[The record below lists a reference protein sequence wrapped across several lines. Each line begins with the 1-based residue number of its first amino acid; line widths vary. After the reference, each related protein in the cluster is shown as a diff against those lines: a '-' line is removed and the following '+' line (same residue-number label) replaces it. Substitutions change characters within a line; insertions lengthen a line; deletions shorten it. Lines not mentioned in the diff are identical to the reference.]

1 MHLKIPD
8 KISRYKLT
16 ACFLLCSILLSA
28 CNWFVIPRKYP
39 KNKPF
44 VFKNSI
50 DVKGGNFS
58 KDDRAI
64 LKQRLNAQLDD
75 SSRINTKD
83 SWIILHYI
91 ERPPAYDSASAGQS
105 ARNMEASMRHLGYYR
120 SRAGFKADTTIKGEQ
135 QRVHVQYSV
144 ETGKPTLIDTIM
156 YILRKPDLQQL
167 ALENVKESFIRK
179 GNPVTKAA
187 VLAELNRM
195 VNLYRNN
202 GYYKFSS
209 EELIMRGDS
218 TVAVLTTITDDI
230 FEQLK
235 LLEEANLARNSPTVK
250 LAVVL
255 NPPADS
261 SKLKKY
267 YIDNIYIFPDYRN
280 GDKPTDNSLL
290 TTLAKKRDCDTCRVN
305 FIVKYHKKLFRTGF
319 LRRSLAVRRGDLYSQ
334 DNFYKTLNNF
344 SRAGVWQSTNIQV
357 VEHKDS
363 LTAKDSM
370 RKIDLLVQLVP
381 GKRYGFEAGI
391 EASYSAQSNSNNV
404 TAANAGNLLGLSGN
418 LTVLDRNLRKEGI
431 SMSHSIRAGIEL
443 NFKPDSNN
451 RKNIVNSNEV
461 SYSNTIVFPRF
472 IFPLKNLTNDSRLS
486 NTKSFINSKV
496 GYINRINLFNLQSF
510 NFAIGYDYN
519 QRIKRSTD
527 SRNSRRWIF
536 KPINIE
542 FARLYNETDSF
553 KRTLEENP
561 FLRYSFN
568 TSLVAGSSIG
578 YQSVK
583 VNNRHPNRS
592 HSFKVNVEES
602 GLLWGRFG
610 FFERYMRQFAK
621 ADVEYIFS
629 ATRPK
634 SAFVFRMFG
643 GVGIAAKGDTTLPF
657 FKQYFGGG
665 SSSMR
670 GWPVRG
676 IGRGSQPL
684 TPFGQNK
691 FNDRTGDIQLESNIE
706 YRYTIAQIIPNS
718 VVLRG
723 ALFLDIG
730 NVWNTRNSKPGG
742 GTDSAQFQFK
752 NLYKEMGVAAGAGFR
767 LDFNYVILRFDL
779 GFRIKRPDLSE
790 NDGWQL
796 PGVSFNNIFKRGE
809 RVPDPSNP
817 GSTYNDNRYKK
828 WRYENFNMSI
838 GINYPF

>member
-8 KISRYKLT
+8 KISLPKLT
-16 ACFLLCSILLSA
+16 SCFLICSILLSA

-91 ERPPAYDSASAGQS
+91 EKPPAYDSASAGQS
-105 ARNMEASMRHLGYYR
+105 ARNMEASMQHLGYYR
-120 SRAGFKADTTIKGEQ
+120 SRAAYKADTTVKGEQ
-135 QRVHVQYSV
+135 QRVHVQYSM
-144 ETGKPTLIDTIM
+144 ETGKPTLIDTFM

-167 ALENVKESFIRK
+167 ALENAKESFIRK

-187 VLAELNRM
+187 VLAELNRL

-218 TVAVLTTITDDI
+218 TVAALTTITDDI

-235 LLEEANLARNSPTVK
+235 LLEEANLARNSPTAK

-261 SKLKKY
+261 SKLKQY
-267 YIDNIYIFPDYRN
+267 YINDIYLFPDYRN
-280 GDKPTDNSLL
+280 GDKPTDNTML

-363 LTAKDSM
+363 LTAKDSI

-418 LTVLDRNLRKEGI
+418 VTVLDRNLRKEGI

-527 SRNSRRWIF
+527 ARNSRRWIF
-536 KPINIE
+536 KPLNIE

-583 VNNRHPNRS
+583 VNSRHPNRS
-592 HSFKVNVEES
+592 HAFKVNLEES

-610 FFERYMRQFAK
+610 FFERYMRQFSK

-718 VVLRG
+718 VILRG
-723 ALFLDIG
+723 ALFIDMG
-730 NVWNTRNSKPGG
+730 NVWNARNSKPGG
-742 GTDSAQFQFK
+742 GTDSAQFQFR
-752 NLYKEMGVAAGAGFR
+752 NIYKQLGIAAGTGFR
-767 LDFNYVILRFDL
+767 LDFNYVVLRLDL
-779 GFRIKRPDLSE
+779 GFRFKRPELSDV
-790 NDGWQL
+790 NDGWKI
-796 PGVSFNNIFKRGE
+796 PSMSFNDVLPKLFSRG
-809 RVPDPSNP
+809 SN
-817 GSTYNDNRYKK
+817 DQYKK
-828 WRYENFNMSI
+828 WRYENFNMTI